1 MDSKYLIRRI
11 EEELKNQKEEV
22 EHYAAILFRA
32 ESNVEKL
39 AFKLEEAK
47 RTARETAK
55 EAS

>member
-1 MDSKYLIRRI
+1 MDLQYQIRRI

-39 AFKLEEAK
+39 ALKLEEAK
-47 RTARETAK
+47 RTARETA
-55 EAS
+55 